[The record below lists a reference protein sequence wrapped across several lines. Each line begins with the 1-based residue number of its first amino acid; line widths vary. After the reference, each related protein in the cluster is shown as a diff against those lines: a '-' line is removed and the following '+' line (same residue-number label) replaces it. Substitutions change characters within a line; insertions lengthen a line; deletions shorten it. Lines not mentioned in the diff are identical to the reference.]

1 MKLVT
6 AFVVLLFSLLPD
18 SSTAEDFD
26 FFYLVQQVLR
36 HVVVTGAE
44 IDRDRSASL
53 SSDQFNLTQ
62 RRRTNLI

>member
-36 HVVVTGAE
+36 HFVVTGAE
-44 IDRDRSASL
+44 IDRSIGQPL
-53 SSDQFNLTQ
+53 L
-62 RRRTNLI
+62 